1 GRNSGINSANKEGA
15 SVMNIEK
22 INMILEERNI
32 TAYALAKS
40 VGIPTSHMTKILSGK
55 VNDPRF
61 NLVCRFA
68 DALNISIE
76 ELRKDDIDG

>member
-1 GRNSGINSANKEGA
+1 
-15 SVMNIEK
+15 MNIEK
-22 INMILEERNI
+22 IDMILEERNM

-55 VNDPRF
+55 VTDPRF